1 MTIWTIYNHGTNAS
15 SLKAPDSH
23 EIVNLFGN
31 NDRRPLFQGKIINE
45 GVGSIGDP
53 HKIANEFSR
62 SAQGTY
68 SVTPVKDGTSWGAT
82 RGLKG
87 ATGDGVHV
95 NVDNTVEVI
104 RALNLAG
111 HNPTGINMIGWSRGA
126 VTCVRLAY
134 KLYQSQD
141 ANIRN
146 IPINIFAVDPV
157 AGAGHSTEVDAT
169 NLTPNVRNYFATLAM
184 GETRRFFK
192 PIAGNRLVVQNPNVT
207 RTWVL
212 PMPGHH
218 SDTAKNDNNTG
229 KIVFSLAY
237 RFLAA
242 LGTPVPAMRHYSLSD
257 QDTWALYEQLMLGQ
271 SKVHKTGFMSKTL
284 MGGAAYSR
292 GDEAK
297 VHNFGENFFPNIHAR
312 LVMKLAYPLT
322 YDAYFGGGNIRT
334 RNTEAWAKQ
343 HTGRVV
349 AEQRQGGMS
358 AEMNRM
364 LEALKPTTDAG
375 PALPASALQMMAS
388 LNLIG

>member
-31 NDRRPLFQGKIINE
+31 NDRRPQFQGKIINE

-53 HKIANEFSR
+53 HKIANQFR
-62 SAQGTY
+62 RDAQGNY
-68 SVTPVKDGTSWGAT
+68 FVAPEKDGKSWGIT

-87 ATGDGVHV
+87 ATGDGVHD

-111 HNPTGINMIGWSRGA
+111 NKPDAINMIGWSRGA
-126 VTCVRLAY
+126 VTCIRMAY

-157 AGAGHSTEVDAT
+157 AGAGHSTETDAT
-169 NLTPNVRNYFATLAM
+169 HLTPNVRNYFATLAM

-192 PIAGNRLVVQNPNVT
+192 PIAGQRLVVQNPGVT
-207 RTWVL
+207 KTWVL

-229 KIVFSLAY
+229 KIVFNLAY

-242 LGTPVPAMRHYSLSD
+242 AGTPVQAMRHYMLND
-257 QDTWALYEQLMLGQ
+257 QDTWKLYEALILGQ
-271 SKVHKTGFMSKTL
+271 SKVHKTGFLSKTL

-292 GDEAK
+292 TDEGK
-297 VHNFGENFFPNIHAR
+297 SHSFGEDFFPNIHAR
-312 LVMKLAYPLT
+312 LVMKMAYPIT

-334 RNTEAWAKQ
+334 RNTETWARQFTAKI
-343 HTGRVV
+343 V
-349 AEQRQGGMS
+349 AEQRLGGMA
-358 AEMNRM
+358 AEMNRV
-364 LEALKPTTDAG
+364 LEGLKPTTDGG
-375 PALPASALQMMAS
+375 PALPANVMLMINA

>member
-15 SLKAPDSH
+15 SLKMPDSH

-31 NDRRPLFQGKIINE
+31 NDRRPQFQGKIINE

-62 SAQGTY
+62 TAQGEY
-68 SVTPVKDGTSWGAT
+68 FVKPVQDGTSWGAT

-95 NVDNTVEVI
+95 NVDNTVELI

-111 HNPTGINMIGWSRGA
+111 NKPDQINMIGWSRGA
-126 VTCVRLAY
+126 VTCVRIAY
-134 KLYQSQD
+134 QLYQSQD

-146 IPINIFAVDPV
+146 IPVHIFAVDPV
-157 AGAGHSTEVDAT
+157 AGAGHSSEVDAT

-192 PIAGNRLVVQNPNVT
+192 PIAGNRLVVQNPSVT
-207 RTWVL
+207 KTWVL

-229 KIVFSLAY
+229 KIVFNLAY

-242 LGTPVPAMRHYSLSD
+242 LGTPVQAMRHYMLSD
-257 QDTWALYEQLMLGQ
+257 ADTWKLYEALMLGQ
-271 SKVHKTGFMSKTL
+271 SKVHKTGFLSKTL
-284 MGGAAYSR
+284 LGGVAYGR
-292 GDEAK
+292 GDEAR

-312 LVMKLAYPLT
+312 LVMKMAYPVT
-322 YDAYFGGGNIRT
+322 YDAYFGGGNIST
-334 RNTEAWAKQ
+334 RNTAAWAAKF
-343 HTGRVV
+343 TAKIV
-349 AEQRQGGMS
+349 AEQRLGGM
-358 AEMNRM
+358 APEMNRM
-364 LEALKPTTDAG
+364 LESLKPTTDGG
-375 PALPASALQMMAS
+375 PALPASAMLMMGA